1 MRRLILVVLLVLVVF
16 LYGCRAE
23 PSPEVSTPSPS
34 DPAPTPLS
42 STSPLATPLS
52 GTSPLVPPGE
62 AFVPTPIPQ
71 PASDQGS
78 VTGRLV
84 DYLSGKPALPM
95 VIYLGTLSP
104 LKIEGTESHLVQMQP
119 GSSPDAEVDEH
130 GYFAFV
136 DIQPGVYA
144 MVAWTP
150 VNSWVISDPAT
161 ELDILVTIEAGKI
174 TELGEL
180 AVDLPN

>member
-1 MRRLILVVLLVLVVF
+1 MRRLFLMILLVLVAS

-23 PSPEVSTPSPS
+23 PAPEVSTPSPS
-34 DPAPTPLS
+34 GPVPTSPS
-42 STSPLATPLS
+42 SSSPLATPLS
-52 GTSPLVPPGE
+52 GTSPLFPSG

-71 PASDQGS
+71 PASDKGS

-84 DYLSGKPALPM
+84 DYISGEPALPM
-95 VIYLGTLSP
+95 VIYLGTLS
-104 LKIEGTESHLVQMQP
+104 LIDIEGAESHLVQMQP
-119 GSSPDAEVDEH
+119 SSSPDASVDEH
-130 GYFAFV
+130 GYFAFLDV
-136 DIQPGVYA
+136 PPGVYA

-161 ELDILVTIEAGKI
+161 ELDILVTIEANKI

-180 AVDLPN
+180 AVNLPN